1 MQWVEGSGLVK
12 LISIRREKISTYGDK
27 YPGPAAGSRRGLWR
41 SSKVVIVGVSRCR
54 RVVYLRRLKS
64 WKVVIYVFTNHLGL
78 VSAANTVHY
87 CLLGWGMGGEEVGLT
102 EPTVRVIRTP
112 MVCVGWWWVEVRRKA
127 GWFTTAR
134 ITNYCYFFYCTR
146 TQSASNSL
154 KKKNSRKIHSLV
166 CHAISQLTLLLRVPK
181 NLLSCIKLTV
191 KLSVHRPDVNVINKL
206 SVNLGIFFLPD
217 V

>member
-112 MVCVGWWWVEVRRKA
+112 MVCGVVVVVAGGGEEEGWLVY
-127 GWFTTAR
+127 
-134 ITNYCYFFYCTR
+134 YCSDF
-146 TQSASNSL
+146 Q
-154 KKKNSRKIHSLV
+154 
-166 CHAISQLTLLLRVPK
+166 LLLF
-181 NLLSCIKLTV
+181 LLLHKDTV
-191 KLSVHRPDVNVINKL
+191 RL
-206 SVNLGIFFLPD
+206 
-217 V
+217 